1 MTYWQI
7 VTRDSR
13 YGIAA
18 ENYEAPTAE
27 KAVKFIM
34 SMQVP
39 GTELVKVWTVEEAEA
54 EYKRTGKKLGEE

>member
-7 VTRDSR
+7 VTRLNDEVS
-13 YGIAA
+13 A
-18 ENYEAPTAE
+18 ENYESEIAE
-27 KAVKFIM
+27 DAVKFIM

-39 GTELVKVWTVEEAEA
+39 GTKFVKVWTVEEAEQ